1 MQKTKTCSHLYRK
14 DRDVIYRMKQR
25 GEKQEDIADTIG
37 TSQSTVSRELKRNWQ
52 RTVRLSSCSRGM
64 RCTRSLLTMA
74 LSFPSTRKSL
84 RNWERRAIF
93 TPLTT
98 AGKKVE
104 LRTTTAWCVS
114 TIQKAQTFRKSPKQI
129 STKSR
134 PNLMSALGKF
144 QGSALHLNSTL
155 PLKVRA
161 KAAFKSALF
170 YARWYPAKWMPALT
184 AGRGVSPEFRSDMR
198 K

>member
-1 MQKTKTCSHLYRK
+1 MQKTKTYGHLCRK

-114 TIQKAQTFRKSPKQI
+114 TIQKGTDFSEITQADLHKIETELNEPPRKVPGLGTPLELEPK
-129 STKSR
+129 
-134 PNLMSALGKF
+134 L
-144 QGSALHLNSTL
+144 
-155 PLKVRA
+155 
-161 KAAFKSALF
+161 AA
-170 YARWYPAKWMPALT
+170 
-184 AGRGVSPEFRSDMR
+184 
-198 K
+198 